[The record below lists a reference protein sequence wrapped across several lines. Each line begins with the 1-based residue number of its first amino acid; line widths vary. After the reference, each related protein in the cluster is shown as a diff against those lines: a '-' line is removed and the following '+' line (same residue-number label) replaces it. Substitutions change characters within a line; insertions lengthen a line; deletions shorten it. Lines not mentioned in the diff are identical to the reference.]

1 MTGSLAV
8 IDASLALKLVLP
20 NPLRNICRVL
30 ITRLISEGVELVAPA
45 LWAYETTS
53 TLCKAVRFGQLTA
66 DEARSVLGQL
76 TELNVRLVSPDDT
89 QNRHTFEWTVRL
101 NRAAAYGSYYL
112 ALAEALGCDVWTADR
127 RLLEEIDLPWVCWV
141 GG

>member
-53 TLCKAVRFGQLTA
+53 TLCKAVHFGQLTA
-66 DEARSVLGQL
+66 DEARSVLLQL

-89 QNRHTFEWTVRL
+89 QNRHAFEWTVQL

-127 RLLEEIDLPWVCWV
+127 RLLEAVDLPWVRGV
-141 GG
+141 GT